1 MMNKLI
7 NKYNFYL
14 SNTEA
19 CSYIENNEE
28 RKIFTVIDGPIKSDD
43 YESLIQF
50 GFRRSNN
57 IIYNQ
62 ICDGCDSCKS
72 IRINS
77 KTHTLTKS
85 QKRILKKNYN
95 LFKRTQKNKAS
106 LAQFNLFK
114 KYLKFKHGESDMNK
128 MNYIDYKKMLEAPG
142 VNTKVYEYYDQDKLV
157 ACVVSDLL
165 NESISM
171 VYSFYSNDY
180 LKNSIGKFLILDH
193 FNLAKELEKK
203 FVYLGYWVEGSEKM
217 DYKSKFN
224 SSEVLINN
232 QWKNIY

>member
-1 MMNKLI
+1 MNKLI
-7 NKYNFYL
+7 NDYNFYL

-19 CSYIENNEE
+19 CPYIENNEE
-28 RKIFTVIDGPIKSDD
+28 RKIFTVIDSPIKLDD

-57 IIYNQ
+57 ILYNQ

-77 KTHTLTKS
+77 KTHTSTKS

-95 LFKRTQKNKAS
+95 LFQRTQKNKAS

-114 KYLKFKHGESDMNK
+114 KYLKFKHEESDMNK
-128 MNYIDYKKMLEAPG
+128 MNYTDYKKMLEAPG
-142 VNTKVYEYYDQDKLV
+142 VNTKVYEYYHQDKLV
-157 ACVVSDLL
+157 ACVISDLL
-165 NESISM
+165 NDSISM

-193 FNLAKELEKK
+193 FNLAKELRKK

-232 QWKNIY
+232 QWKNI